1 MYIYTYRHIY
11 VMVWTWV
18 GEEFPDM
25 RQDERGIKFIRVG
38 SNESLPA
45 QWASFLIVR
54 ES

>member
-11 VMVWTWV
+11 AVAWAWV
-18 GEEFPDM
+18 GEEFPDT

-38 SNESLPA
+38 WGESLPA